1 MPLWLVVHFASCIL
15 HFEFCILNF
24 DCDVLVV
31 GAGPAGTVA
40 ARQLAAAGA
49 RVRIVD
55 RATFPRAKL
64 CGDTLNPGCLAILD
78 RIDAAVAK
86 RIRACARAITGM
98 TITGPGGVTV
108 KADYPAGLV
117 GAALLRRDLDEWLLE
132 AAVRA
137 GACFDP
143 GVAVQR
149 PEVAEDRFRVS
160 GVRSTCGRREYVL
173 RARVLIAADG
183 RSSRLAASLGLSRFV
198 AKPRRWAYGAYFAG
212 VAGMSSHGEMHV
224 RGDGYVGV
232 APLPDGIAN
241 VCVVRARANLPA
253 GQSAGAMI
261 ANAIAA
267 DRILR
272 DRFAGADAVSD
283 VTVLGPL
290 AVESVAAGCPGML
303 LAGDAAGFVDPM
315 TGDGLRFAIRGGE
328 LAAEAAL
335 RELETGVPAHRHLLA
350 SRTREFAAKWRVNR
364 ALRSL
369 VGSRRALACA
379 AVAAR
384 AWPAP
389 VQQLVGIAGDVNLA
403 RRSA

>member
-1 MPLWLVVHFASCIL
+1 L
-15 HFEFCILNF
+15 HF

-40 ARQLAAAGA
+40 ARHLAAAGV

-55 RATFPRAKL
+55 RATFPRDKL
-64 CGDTLNPGCLAILD
+64 CGDTLNPGCLAMLD
-78 RIDAAVAK
+78 RIDAAVAT
-86 RIRACARAITGM
+86 RIRARALAIGGM

-108 KADYPAGLV
+108 KADYPSGLA
-117 GAALLRRDLDEWLLE
+117 GAALLRRELDQWLLE

-137 GACFDP
+137 GASFDP

-149 PEVAEDRFRVS
+149 PEVTEGPLRVN
-160 GVRSTCGRREYVL
+160 GVRSTCGRREYAL
-173 RARVLIAADG
+173 RARVVVAADG

-198 AKPRRWAYGAYFAG
+198 TKPRRWAYGAYFTG
-212 VAGMSSHGEMHV
+212 VSGTSSHGEMHI
-224 RGDGYVGV
+224 RGEGYVGV
-232 APLPDGIAN
+232 APLPGGVAN
-241 VCVVRARANLPA
+241 VCVVRPRANLIAGQPA
-253 GQSAGAMI
+253 GMVIASAI
-261 ANAIAA
+261 SA
-267 DRILR
+267 DRVLR
-272 DRFAGADAVSD
+272 DRFANADAVSD
-283 VTVLGPL
+283 VAVLGPL
-290 AVESVAAGCPGML
+290 AVESVAGGCPGML

-328 LAAEAAL
+328 LAAQAAL
-335 RELETGVPAHRHLLA
+335 RELETGLPAHQHLLA
-350 SRTREFAAKWRVNR
+350 SRAREFSGKWRVNR

>member
-1 MPLWLVVHFASCIL
+1 MH
-15 HFEFCILNF
+15 F

-40 ARQLAAAGA
+40 ARQLAAAGL

-64 CGDTLNPGCLAILD
+64 CGDTLNPGCLAMLD

-86 RIRACARAITGM
+86 RIRARARAITGM

-108 KADYPAGLV
+108 KAHYPADLV

-137 GACFDP
+137 GASFDP

-149 PEVAEDRFRVS
+149 PEVAEDRVI
-160 GVRSTCGRREYVL
+160 GVRSTCGRREYGL

-212 VAGMSSHGEMHV
+212 VAGMSSHGEMHI
-224 RGDGYVGV
+224 RGDGYTGV

-253 GQSAGAMI
+253 GQSTAAVI

-328 LAAEAAL
+328 LAAAAAL
-335 RELETGVPAHRHLLA
+335 SELETGVSAHPYLLA
-350 SRTREFAAKWRVNR
+350 VRTCEFGRKWRVNR

-369 VGSRRALACA
+369 VGSSRALACA

>member
-1 MPLWLVVHFASCIL
+1 VHSA
-15 HFEFCILNF
+15 FCILNF

-40 ARQLAAAGA
+40 ARQLAAAGV

-55 RATFPRAKL
+55 RATFPRDKL
-64 CGDTLNPGCLAILD
+64 CGDTLNPGCLAMLD
-78 RIDAAVAK
+78 RLDRDVAK
-86 RIRACARAITGM
+86 RIRARALAITGM

-108 KADYPAGLV
+108 KADYPSGLS
-117 GAALLRRDLDEWLLE
+117 GAALSRRELDQWLLE

-149 PEVAEDRFRVS
+149 PDVAEGPLRVG
-160 GVRSTCGRREYVL
+160 GVRSQCGRREYVL

-183 RSSRLAASLGLSRFV
+183 RTSRLAGSLGLSRF
-198 AKPRRWAYGAYFAG
+198 APKPRRWAYGSYFTD
-212 VAGMSSHGEMHV
+212 VLDVSSHGEMHI
-224 RGDGYVGV
+224 RADGYVGV
-232 APLPDGIAN
+232 APLPGGIAN
-241 VCVVRARANLPA
+241 ICVVRERPNLKA
-253 GQSAGAMI
+253 GQPAATVI
-261 ANAIAA
+261 ADAIAT
-267 DRILR
+267 DRVLR
-272 DRFAGADAVSD
+272 DRVANARAVSD
-283 VTVLGPL
+283 AAVLGPL
-290 AVESVAAGCPGML
+290 AVESASAGCPGML

-328 LAAEAAL
+328 LAAQAAL
-335 RELETGVPAHRHLLA
+335 SELETGVPAHEQLLA
-350 SRTREFAAKWRVNR
+350 SRTREFAGKWRVNR

-369 VGSRRALACA
+369 VGSRGALVCA
-379 AVAAR
+379 AAAAR
-384 AWPAP
+384 AWPMP

>member
-1 MPLWLVVHFASCIL
+1 MH
-15 HFEFCILNF
+15 F

-40 ARQLAAAGA
+40 ARQLAAAGV

-55 RATFPRAKL
+55 RATFPRDKL
-64 CGDTLNPGCLAILD
+64 CGDTLNPGCLAMLG
-78 RIDAAVAK
+78 RLDAAVAG
-86 RIRACARAITGM
+86 RIRARAFAITGM

-108 KADYPAGLV
+108 NADYPFGLN
-117 GAALLRRDLDEWLLE
+117 GAAVLRRELDEWLLE
-132 AAVRA
+132 AAVGA

-143 GVAVQR
+143 GVAVRR
-149 PEVAEDRFRVS
+149 PEVTDGPLRVN
-160 GVRSTCGRREYVL
+160 GVRSTCGRREYAL

-183 RSSRLAASLGLSRFV
+183 RTSRLAASLGLSKFA

-212 VAGMSSHGEMHV
+212 VSGMSSHGEMHI

-232 APLPDGIAN
+232 APLPGGVAN
-241 VCVVRARANLPA
+241 VCVVRERPNLTAGEPA
-253 GQSAGAMI
+253 ASVV

-267 DRILR
+267 DGMLR
-272 DRFAGADAVSD
+272 DRFARAAAVSD
-283 VTVLGPL
+283 VAILGPL
-290 AVESVAAGCPGML
+290 AVESLAAGCPGLL

-328 LAAEAAL
+328 LAAQAAL
-335 RELETGVPAHRHLLA
+335 SELETGEPAHQQLLA
-350 SRTREFAAKWRVNR
+350 WRTREFAGKWRLNR
-364 ALRSL
+364 TLRSL

-379 AVAAR
+379 AAAAS

-389 VQQLVGIAGDVNLA
+389 IQRLVGIAGDVNLA
-403 RRSA
+403 RRTA

>member
-1 MPLWLVVHFASCIL
+1 L
-15 HFEFCILNF
+15 HF

-55 RATFPRAKL
+55 RATFPRDKL
-64 CGDTLNPGCLAILD
+64 CGDTLNPGCLAMLD

-86 RIRACARAITGM
+86 RIRARSLAIRGM
-98 TITGPGGVTV
+98 TITGPGGVAV
-108 KADYPAGLV
+108 KADYPSGLT
-117 GAALLRRDLDEWLLE
+117 GAALLRRDLDQWLLE
-132 AAVRA
+132 AAVQA
-137 GACFDP
+137 GARFDP

-149 PEVAEDRFRVS
+149 PEVAEGPFRVT
-160 GVRSTCGRREYVL
+160 GVRSTCGRREYAL

-183 RSSRLAASLGLSRFV
+183 RSSRLAATVGLSRFV
-198 AKPRRWAYGAYFAG
+198 AKPRRWAYGAYFTG
-212 VAGMSSHGEMHV
+212 VSGMSSHGEMHI
-224 RGDGYVGV
+224 RREGYVGL
-232 APLPDGIAN
+232 APLPGGIAN
-241 VCVVRARANLPA
+241 VCVVRERAALIA
-253 GQSAGAMI
+253 GQAAAAVI
-261 ANAIAA
+261 ANAVAA

-272 DRFAGADAVSD
+272 DRFASAGSVSA

-290 AVESVAAGCPGML
+290 AVESEAAGCPGML

-335 RELETGVPAHRHLLA
+335 RELETGLPAHQSLLA
-350 SRTREFAAKWRVNR
+350 SRTREFAGKWRLNR

-369 VGSRRALACA
+369 VGSRPALACA
-379 AVAAR
+379 AAAAR
-384 AWPAP
+384 AWPSP
-389 VQQLVGIAGDVNLA
+389 VQRLVGIAGDVNLA

>member
-1 MPLWLVVHFASCIL
+1 M
-15 HFEFCILNF
+15 
-24 DCDVLVV
+24 LVV

-40 ARQLAAAGA
+40 ALQLAAAGA

-55 RATFPRAKL
+55 RATFPRDKL
-64 CGDTLNPGCLAILD
+64 CGDTLNPGCLAMLD
-78 RIDAAVAK
+78 RIDAAVSK
-86 RIRACARAITGM
+86 RVRARGLAITGM

-108 KADYPAGLV
+108 NADYRAGLT
-117 GAALLRRDLDEWLLE
+117 GAALVRRELDQWLLE

-137 GACFDP
+137 GARFDP
-143 GVAVQR
+143 GVAVQS
-149 PEVAEDRFRVS
+149 PDVAEGPFRVN
-160 GVRSTCGRREYVL
+160 GVRSKCGRREYAL

-183 RSSRLAASLGLSRFV
+183 RTSRLAAGLGLSRPV
-198 AKPRRWAYGAYFAG
+198 PKPRRWAYGAYFTG
-212 VAGMSSHGEMHV
+212 VSGMSSHGEMHI

-232 APLPDGIAN
+232 APLPGGIAN
-241 VCVVRARANLPA
+241 VCVVRERLHLTSGQQAARV
-253 GQSAGAMI
+253 I
-261 ANAIAA
+261 ANAISA

-272 DRFAGADAVSD
+272 DRFAAAAAVSD
-283 VTVLGPL
+283 VVVLGPL

-328 LAAEAAL
+328 LAAQAAL
-335 RELETGVPAHRHLLA
+335 SELETGMPAYRQLFA
-350 SRTREFAAKWRVNR
+350 RRTREFAGKWRVNR

-369 VGSRRALACA
+369 VGSRSALACA

-384 AWPAP
+384 VWPMP

-403 RRSA
+403 RRLSA

>member
-1 MPLWLVVHFASCIL
+1 MTI
-15 HFEFCILNF
+15 

-31 GAGPAGTVA
+31 GAGPAGSVA
-40 ARQLAAAGA
+40 ARQLAAAGV

-55 RATFPRAKL
+55 RATFPRDKL
-64 CGDTLNPGCLAILD
+64 CGDTLNPGCLAMLD
-78 RIDAAVAK
+78 RLDTAVAR
-86 RIRACARAITGM
+86 RIRARALAITGM

-108 KADYPAGLV
+108 NADYPSGLT
-117 GAALLRRDLDEWLLE
+117 GAAVLRRELDEWLLE

-149 PEVAEDRFRVS
+149 PDVADGPLRVN
-160 GVRSTCGRREYVL
+160 GVRSTCGRREYSL

-183 RSSRLAASLGLSRFV
+183 RTSRLAASLGLTKFV
-198 AKPRRWAYGAYFAG
+198 TRPRRWAYGAYFSG
-212 VAGMSSHGEMHV
+212 VSGMTSHGEMHI
-224 RGDGYVGV
+224 RGEGYVGV
-232 APLPDGIAN
+232 APLRGGIAN
-241 VCVVRARANLPA
+241 VCVVRDRPNLTA
-253 GQSAGAMI
+253 GQPAATVI

-267 DRILR
+267 DSVLR
-272 DRFAGADAVSD
+272 ERFAGATAVSD
-283 VTVLGPL
+283 VAVLGPL
-290 AVESVAAGCPGML
+290 AVESVAAGCPGLL

-335 RELETGVPAHRHLLA
+335 SELETGVPAHQQLLA
-350 SRTREFAAKWRVNR
+350 SRTREFAGKWRVNR

-384 AWPAP
+384 AWPLP
-389 VQQLVGIAGDVNLA
+389 VQRLVGVAGDVSLA
-403 RRSA
+403 RRTA